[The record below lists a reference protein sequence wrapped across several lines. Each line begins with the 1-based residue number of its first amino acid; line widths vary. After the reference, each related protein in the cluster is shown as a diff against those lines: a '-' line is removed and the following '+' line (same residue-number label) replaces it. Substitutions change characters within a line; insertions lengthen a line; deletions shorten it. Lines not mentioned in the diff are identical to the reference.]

1 MNFWNLDSLKEALEN
16 AKFYNFPE
24 NWSANGMV
32 IWHDNFEDGNMV
44 LIRTE
49 GQTKGMLVA
58 NHEDIIERASAL
70 MAHKPFE
77 LFKYNKP
84 IIELVGSN
92 GDALIKMSRYIR
104 RHFQGKVI
112 GVTGSSGKSTTTQMI
127 TDVLSS
133 KCPVDSN
140 CTNRFNTT
148 WGIAWN
154 MTRFGIDSKYWVI
167 ETSLGGGMSKNSAI
181 TKPNCAVVLNVA
193 PVHITGTMTLQSIA
207 EEKSKIFHAMEPGGT
222 AVIYRE
228 MQFFDVVK
236 SAADFKNLKVIT
248 FGESE
253 DADIRI
259 VTDGDNKFIINGN
272 MYILNSEPTGKHLLL
287 DMAAAL
293 AVAGAENYEIEDALN
308 VLRKFKSLEGRGEV
322 SDINLADGRHITLVD
337 ESYNANPL
345 SMAAAITAFGEKYK
359 DNNKILVLGDMAEC
373 GEEAERYHKELSIS
387 VDKISPQK
395 IYLCGKD
402 IKVLYEEIKD
412 KYNTE
417 YFTSL
422 NELKSGFCENL
433 QDGDCVLVKA
443 SHSGNLHTLV
453 SDLKKLL

>member
-1 MNFWNLDSLKEALEN
+1 MRD
-16 AKFYNFPE
+16 
-24 NWSANGMV
+24 
-32 IWHDNFEDGNMV
+32 H
-44 LIRTE
+44 R
-49 GQTKGMLVA
+49 QTA
-58 NHEDIIERASAL
+58 
-70 MAHKPFE
+70 
-77 LFKYNKP
+77 
-84 IIELVGSN
+84 
-92 GDALIKMSRYIR
+92 
-104 RHFQGKVI
+104 
-112 GVTGSSGKSTTTQMI
+112 
-127 TDVLSS
+127 
-133 KCPVDSN
+133 C
-140 CTNRFNTT
+140 
-148 WGIAWN
+148 
-154 MTRFGIDSKYWVI
+154 
-167 ETSLGGGMSKNSAI
+167 
-181 TKPNCAVVLNVA
+181 
-193 PVHITGTMTLQSIA
+193 
-207 EEKSKIFHAMEPGGT
+207 
-222 AVIYRE
+222 
-228 MQFFDVVK
+228 
-236 SAADFKNLKVIT
+236 
-248 FGESE
+248 ESE

-272 MYILNSEPTGKHLLL
+272 TYILNSEPTGKHLLL

-293 AVAGAENYEIEDALN
+293 AVASAENYEIEDALN

-412 KYNTE
+412 KYNAE

-422 NELKSGFCENL
+422 NELKFEFCEKL

-453 SDLKKLL
+453 SDLKKRM